1 MYWELYQAL
10 LCYLILSYNIE
21 MFRYFIV
28 NCSHRVTTLIKTVSE
43 VEISIFGIIVTNF
56 IKIVGSIY
64 KLETEQDI
72 NLNY

>member
-1 MYWELYQAL
+1 
-10 LCYLILSYNIE
+10 